1 MAKKSP
7 RSPVAA
13 PGTATTIAADVAP
26 DKKKPEV
33 KQKVDAWAELLRAMQ
48 LARKPIHTLNINVNL
63 KFYADPKP
71 DMTPV
76 EAFLL
81 MTLLTDQF
89 PFLDSNV
96 WKWAQATGFARHIE
110 MRDVTRKAAA

>member
-7 RSPVAA
+7 RTPVAA
-13 PGTATTIAADVAP
+13 PGTATAIEADVP
-26 DKKKPEV
+26 KPKP
-33 KQKVDAWAELLRAMQ
+33 KQEPKPKVDAMAELFRAMQ
-48 LARKPIHTLNINVNL
+48 LSRKPIHTLNIKAEL

-89 PFLDSNV
+89 PFLDNKV
-96 WKWAQATGFARHIE
+96 WEWAKKTGFSRHIE